1 MPASVLVPDASVL
14 LKWILR
20 SDDEPDSDRALEL
33 KTAWIEDACELV
45 VPSLWVFEVGNVL
58 GLKHPATAASLLQAM
73 LDLGLRE
80 ETPHGYVATIVS
92 LMRDHK
98 VTFYDAAYH
107 ALAIRHRG
115 TMLTAD
121 RAYAKKAAPAG
132 HVKLLSDWRPPAA
145 SGITSSAPRS
155 S

>member
-1 MPASVLVPDASVL
+1 MSGRVIVPDASVL

-20 SDDEPDSDRALEL
+20 TEDEPDRDQALEL
-33 KTAWIEDACELV
+33 KKAWLDDTCELV

-58 GLKHPATAASLLQAM
+58 GLKHPATAALLLQAM
-73 LDLGLRE
+73 LDLGIRE
-80 ETPHGYVATIVS
+80 EGPHLYLAAIVS
-92 LMRDHK
+92 LMREYK

-121 RAYAKKAAPAG
+121 RAYVKKAGRAG
-132 HVKLLSDWRPPAA
+132 HLTLLNDWR
-145 SGITSSAPRS
+145 APMGAI
-155 S
+155 

>member
-1 MPASVLVPDASVL
+1 MSAAVLVPDASVL

-20 SDDEPDSDRALEL
+20 SDDEPDRDLALEL
-33 KTAWIEDACELV
+33 KAAWLDDACDLV

-58 GLKHPATAASLLQAM
+58 GLKHPALAASLLQA
-73 LDLGLRE
+73 LIDLGIRE
-80 ETPHGYVATIVS
+80 EAPHGYSAAIVR

-107 ALAIRHRG
+107 ALAIRHHG

-121 RAYAKKAAPAG
+121 RAYVKKAARAG
-132 HVKLLSDWRPPAA
+132 HVKLLNGPPG
-145 SGITSSAPRS
+145 GILSQLNSYLD
-155 S
+155 

>member
-1 MPASVLVPDASVL
+1 MSAAVLVPDASVL

-20 SDDEPDSDRALEL
+20 SDDEPDGDRALQL
-33 KTAWIEDACELV
+33 KTAWLEDTCELV

-73 LDLGLRE
+73 LDLGIRE
-80 ETPHGYVATIVS
+80 EAPQGYTAAILS

-121 RAYAKKAAPAG
+121 RAYVKKAARAG
-132 HVKLLSDWRPPAA
+132 HVKLLDDWRAPSA
-145 SGITSSAPRS
+145 SV
-155 S
+155 

>member
-1 MPASVLVPDASVL
+1 MSATVLVPDASVL

-20 SDDEPDSDRALEL
+20 SNEEPDRDRALEL
-33 KTAWIEDACELV
+33 KTAWIEDRCELI

-58 GLKHPATAASLLQAM
+58 GLKQPTTAAALLQVTV
-73 LDLGLRE
+73 DLGIRE
-80 ETPHGYVATIVS
+80 EAPHASMATIFS

-115 TMLTAD
+115 TMITAD
-121 RAYAKKAAPAG
+121 RAYVKKAAHAG
-132 HVKLLSDWRPPAA
+132 HIILLSDWHP
-145 SGITSSAPRS
+145 TSTSA
-155 S
+155 

>member
-1 MPASVLVPDASVL
+1 MSQTVLVPDASIL

-20 SDDEPDSDRALEL
+20 SNDELDRDRALEL
-33 KTAWIEDACELV
+33 KTAWLEDACELV
-45 VPSLWVFEVGNVL
+45 VPSLWVFEVGNIL
-58 GLKHPATAASLLQAM
+58 GLKHAATAASLLQAM
-73 LDLGLRE
+73 IDLGLRE
-80 ETPHGYVATIVS
+80 EAPHGYIAAIVS

-121 RAYAKKAAPAG
+121 RAYVKKAARAG
-132 HVKLLSDWRPPAA
+132 HIKLLNDWRAPAA
-145 SGITSSAPRS
+145 RVIF
-155 S
+155 

>member
-1 MPASVLVPDASVL
+1 MPATVLVPDASVL

-20 SDDEPDSDRALEL
+20 SDDEPDRDRASDL
-33 KTAWIEDACELV
+33 KTAWLDDACELI
-45 VPSLWVFEVGNVL
+45 VPSLWVFEVGNIL
-58 GLKHPATAASLLQAM
+58 GLKHPATAAPLLQAM

-80 ETPHGYVATIVS
+80 EAPHGYAGAILS
-92 LMRDHK
+92 LMREHK

-121 RAYAKKAAPAG
+121 RAYVKKAARAG
-132 HVKLLSDWRPPAA
+132 HVTLLNEWRAPAA
-145 SGITSSAPRS
+145 R
-155 S
+155 

>member
-1 MPASVLVPDASVL
+1 MPAAVLVPDASVL

-20 SDDEPDSDRALEL
+20 SKDEADRDRALEL
-33 KTAWIEDACELV
+33 KAAWVADACELV
-45 VPSLWVFEVGNVL
+45 VPTLWVFDVGNVL
-58 GLKHPATAASLLQAM
+58 ALKHPAAAASLLQAM
-73 LDLGLRE
+73 VDLGIRE
-80 ETPHGYVATIVS
+80 EAPHGYIGAIVS

-121 RAYAKKAAPAG
+121 RAYVKKAAGAG
-132 HVKLLSDWRPPAA
+132 HVTLLNDWRAQA
-145 SGITSSAPRS
+145 
-155 S
+155 

>member
-1 MPASVLVPDASVL
+1 MSATVIVPDASVL

-20 SDDEPDSDRALEL
+20 SDDEPDRDRALEL
-33 KTAWIEDACELV
+33 KTAWLADACEVL
-45 VPSLWVFEVGNVL
+45 VPSLWVCEVGNIL
-58 GLKHPATAASLLQAM
+58 GLKQPAAAAALLHAM
-73 LDLGLRE
+73 IDLGIRE
-80 ETPHGYVATIVS
+80 EAPHGYAAAIVG

-121 RAYAKKAAPAG
+121 RAYVKKAGRAG
-132 HVKLLSDWRPPAA
+132 HVVLLNEWRAPAA
-145 SGITSSAPRS
+145 GVTS
-155 S
+155 

>member
-1 MPASVLVPDASVL
+1 MPAAVLVPDASVL

-20 SDDEPDSDRALEL
+20 SKDEADRDRALEL
-33 KTAWIEDACELV
+33 KAAWVADACELV
-45 VPSLWVFEVGNVL
+45 VPTLWIFEVGNVL
-58 GLKHPATAASLLQAM
+58 ALKHPAAAASLLQAM
-73 LDLGLRE
+73 VDLGIRE
-80 ETPHGYVATIVS
+80 EAPHGYIGTIVS

-121 RAYAKKAAPAG
+121 RAYVKKAAGAG
-132 HVKLLSDWRPPAA
+132 HVTLLNDWRAQA
-145 SGITSSAPRS
+145 
-155 S
+155 

>member
-1 MPASVLVPDASVL
+1 VSAAVLVPDASVL

-20 SDDEPDSDRALEL
+20 SDDEPDRDRALEL
-33 KTAWIEDACELV
+33 KTAWLEDACELV
-45 VPSLWVFEVGNVL
+45 VPSLWVFEVGNIL
-58 GLKHPATAASLLQAM
+58 GLKHPSTAASLLQAM

-80 ETPHGYVATIVS
+80 EAPHGYAAAIVS
-92 LMRDHK
+92 LMREHR

-121 RAYAKKAAPAG
+121 RAYAKKAARAG
-132 HVKLLSDWRPPAA
+132 HVTLLNDWR
-145 SGITSSAPRS
+145 APTPH
-155 S
+155 

>member
-1 MPASVLVPDASVL
+1 MPAAVLVPDASVL

-20 SDDEPDSDRALEL
+20 SKDEADRDRALEL
-33 KTAWIEDACELV
+33 KAAWVADACELV
-45 VPSLWVFEVGNVL
+45 VPTLWIFEVGNVL
-58 GLKHPATAASLLQAM
+58 ALKHPAAAASLLQAM
-73 LDLGLRE
+73 VDLGIRE
-80 ETPHGYVATIVS
+80 EAPHGYIGAIVS

-121 RAYAKKAAPAG
+121 RTYVKKAAGAG
-132 HVKLLSDWRPPAA
+132 HVTLLNDWRAQA
-145 SGITSSAPRS
+145 
-155 S
+155 